1 MDIYKDRYT
10 GVLKLK
16 HRSSKMKD
24 WIIVIVNLA
33 VYGIRLG
40 YVLYIYLY
48 SILFNRWKGTVPM
61 ILRSRLI
68 LKVSSIF
75 KTPWHNFTS

>member
-10 GVLKLK
+10 GELKLK

-48 SILFNRWKGTVPM
+48 SNYSIDGKGLLP
-61 ILRSRLI
+61 
-68 LKVSSIF
+68 
-75 KTPWHNFTS
+75 